1 MPTLQKIKKG
11 DKEVGIITGIDGASL
26 AISDYRSIF
35 FVHGKKLMELAH
47 EVYERCKNENN

>member
-47 EVYERCKNENN
+47 EVYERCKKWE